1 MTRER
6 PRRTYRIRRKRRDD
20 GSGRTE
26 ADDPAIEV
34 VGEFG
39 CCLVE
44 AVLAASVVAAL
55 IVVPAHL
62 LLS

>member
-1 MTRER
+1 LSRGAAK
-6 PRRTYRIRRKRRDD
+6 RRYRLRRKRRDD
-20 GSGRTE
+20 A
-26 ADDPAIEV
+26 ADRAPDATDAEV

-44 AVLAASVVAAL
+44 TVGGLSVLAAL
-55 IVVPAHL
+55 MFVPYV